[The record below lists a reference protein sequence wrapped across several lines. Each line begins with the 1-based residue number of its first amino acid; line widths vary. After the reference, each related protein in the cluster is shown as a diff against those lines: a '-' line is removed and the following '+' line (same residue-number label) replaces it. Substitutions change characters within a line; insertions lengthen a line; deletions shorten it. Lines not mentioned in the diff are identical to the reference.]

1 LTQELSRPCLY
12 FGFATT
18 ISYKT
23 QSTATKGKRR
33 LLLYFLFFP
42 SYVKHDRLSVD
53 RRYGIHQLFTLC
65 LRAILTCLHFQS
77 VALYLTQGLT
87 ADNVISRVNKPGSG
101 TFSAVEE
108 GNVWDEGDRSEADA
122 INSDMRNDTD
132 LCIAPSFSL
141 GFYGI

>member
-1 LTQELSRPCLY
+1 M
-12 FGFATT
+12 
-18 ISYKT
+18 
-23 QSTATKGKRR
+23 
-33 LLLYFLFFP
+33 
-42 SYVKHDRLSVD
+42 
-53 RRYGIHQLFTLC
+53 
-65 LRAILTCLHFQS
+65 
-77 VALYLTQGLT
+77 ALYLTQGPT

-108 GNVWDEGDRSEADA
+108 GDVWDVGDRSEADA